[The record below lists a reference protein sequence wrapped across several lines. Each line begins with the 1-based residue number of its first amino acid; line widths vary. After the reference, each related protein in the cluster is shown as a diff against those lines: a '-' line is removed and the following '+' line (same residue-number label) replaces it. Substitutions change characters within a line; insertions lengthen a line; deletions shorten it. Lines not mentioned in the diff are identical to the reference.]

1 MFKTD
6 INYNFIELH
15 KHIIQH
21 IPRKEY
27 KKNDI
32 IIYNNKF
39 YTIVELLNNDIEILG
54 NKIEILEILSY
65 KNSDKI
71 TISKNDT
78 KLQTINEKKIYQK
91 LSELIKFVKDYN
103 LAVCF
108 LNKRDLNIKT
118 LDEKNINDLI
128 FLLLNTNVKI
138 STLNKILF
146 ELKKSHNNKYE
157 IIKLFINPYDFIE
170 ENKNHITFHLAEKI
184 EDLWKIKIY
193 FKIKLEAKIKSVII
207 ENYSINSFS
216 FYIKK
221 HTFYKIIEDYC
232 TECKESYKNYEQFI
246 DEQIMPIDFKISKN
260 KLEELGNSKINFG
273 KHKEYTMKYTH
284 ETNKSLIEW
293 CNKQTDP
300 GPLLQNYMNY
310 VNGKET
316 FITSKYF
323 WNLEKKLTR
332 KFIKLYSKDIEDSE
346 YSEDSEDSEDNEDNE
361 DIDTEFYDKEEV
373 YNFITDFE
381 KKRTEHKGIIYK
393 LDNIQKQAI
402 FDILNNKFLI
412 LTGPPGSGKTDIVEC
427 VLYIREQYC
436 NKEELLLNKTCIMA
450 PTGQAYSNICKSM
463 GSKYYYYY
471 QKISGTCHKILY
483 NIYPKKCDIEYNIEN
498 KINYK
503 YDDEDDEFNDCKFN
517 FVIIDEFSMIDLNIL
532 NSILQ
537 LCKKYNSK
545 LLVIGDPKQFPPIGP
560 GNPLDSLIRS
570 KKFNVCN
577 LVNIYRQQ
585 ENTSLL
591 NMIQKMNKG
600 EKITYLDFNKDEFT
614 KFIDIS
620 NIYENL
626 RNYIVFKNYIYNII
640 DTYNLDKDTKFLC
653 YNTSHNK
660 LENGNT
666 KFIFNVP
673 VLNKI
678 IQDKFN
684 PNKEGFENEIIRYTN
699 YSYKE
704 FRVGDNIIR
713 IENEYNGDDFKA
725 NGDEGKIFK
734 YDDDDDDD
742 EKVTI
747 YYNSDDK
754 KMYNIS
760 INKLYEEFDLNYA
773 TGFHKSQ
780 GSGWKTIVVFIEP
793 NASFIKQKAIYTSIS
808 RSKEKLILVC
818 RPEDLLNCQNTEDER
833 KTLFM
838 NKIHY

>member
-6 INYNFIELH
+6 TNYKFLES
-15 KHIIQH
+15 HIKH

-32 IIYNNKF
+32 VIYNKKF
-39 YTIVELLNNDIEILG
+39 YTIIELLDNNIEILDIQYY
-54 NKIEILEILSY
+54 KI
-65 KNSDKI
+65 SDKI
-71 TISKNDT
+71 TITKNDT
-78 KLQTINEKKIYQK
+78 KLETITEKKISQK
-91 LSELIKFVKDYN
+91 ISELIKFIKNYN
-103 LAVCF
+103 QNVCF
-108 LNKRDLNIKT
+108 LNKRDVYIET

-146 ELKKSHNNKYE
+146 GLKKSHDNKYE
-157 IIKLFINPYDFIE
+157 IIELFINPYDFIE
-170 ENKNHITFHLAEKI
+170 ETNSYISFKLAEKI
-184 EDLWKIKIY
+184 EDLWKLKIN
-193 FKIKLEAKIKSVII
+193 FNIKLEAKIKSVII
-207 ENYSINSFS
+207 ENYSSNSS

-221 HTFYKIIEDYC
+221 HEFYKIIEDYC
-232 TECKESYKNYEQFI
+232 IKYNESYKNYKQFI
-246 DEQIMPIDFKISKN
+246 DDQIM
-260 KLEELGNSKINFG
+260 LINFPIC
-273 KHKEYTMKYTH
+273 KHKEYTIKYTH

-293 CNKQTDP
+293 CNKQIEP

-316 FITSKYF
+316 FITSEYF
-323 WNLEKKLTR
+323 WKLEKELTQKIMKL
-332 KFIKLYSKDIEDSE
+332 
-346 YSEDSEDSEDNEDNE
+346 YSEDSEDSEG
-361 DIDTEFYDKEEV
+361 YDKEEV
-373 YNFITDFE
+373 YNFITKFE
-381 KKRTEHKGIIYK
+381 KKRTKDKDSIYK
-393 LDNIQKQAI
+393 LDTIQKQAI

-436 NKEELLLNKTCIMA
+436 DEEELLLNKTCIMA

-471 QKISGTCHKILY
+471 PKISGTCHKILY
-483 NIYPKKCDIEYNIEN
+483 NIFPKKCDIENKNEN
-498 KINYK
+498 ETNYK
-503 YDDEDDEFNDCKFN
+503 DEDEDVDEEFNNCKFN

-532 NSILQ
+532 KLILQ
-537 LCKKYNSK
+537 LCEKYNSK
-545 LLVIGDPKQFPPIGP
+545 LLIIGDPKQFPPIGP
-560 GNPLDSLIRS
+560 GNPLLSLIQS
-570 KKFNVCN
+570 KKFNICN
-577 LVNIYRQQ
+577 LVKIYRQQ

-600 EKITYLDFNKDEFT
+600 EKITDCDFTDEFA

-620 NIYENL
+620 NKYEKLRNNEFLKNFIYE
-626 RNYIVFKNYIYNII
+626 II
-640 DTYNLDKDTKFLC
+640 DTYGLNRDTKFLC
-653 YNTSHNK
+653 YNTSNTK

-678 IQDKFN
+678 IQDRFN
-684 PNKEGFENEIIRYTN
+684 PNKEGFENEIIN
-699 YSYKE
+699 YSNYDEKE
-704 FRVGDNIIR
+704 FRVGDKIIR
-713 IENEYNGDDFKA
+713 TENQYDGDDFKA
-725 NGDEGKIFK
+725 NGDEGEILE
-734 YDDDDDDD
+734 YDD

-747 YYNSDDK
+747 CYSSNEK
-754 KMYNIS
+754 KRYIIS

-793 NASFIKQKAIYTSIS
+793 NAGFIKQKAIYTSIS
-808 RSKEKLILVC
+808 RSKEKLLLIC
-818 RPEDLLNCQNTEDER
+818 RPEDLLKCQSPEDER
-833 KTLFM
+833 TTLFM